1 MDEDKKA
8 WRRRKMTLKGSHKL
22 IDALQYLRI
31 SGSFMAASTEVS
43 VCVGGGGRGGE
54 SKSKS
59 ERICVQISPSLHWV
73 AAGNRM

>member
-1 MDEDKKA
+1 MLCRLTQKQQTSVRILKERREGCVDEDKKA

-43 VCVGGGGRGGE
+43 VCVWGGKGGARE
-54 SKSKS
+54 
-59 ERICVQISPSLHWV
+59 
-73 AAGNRM
+73 